1 MISLERTKA
10 IKVYGLTGGIGAGKT
25 EAGRLFGMMG
35 IPVIEAD
42 TIAKAVLRPPG
53 EPYQE
58 AIVAFGKEIL
68 NKKQEIDTKVLASIV
83 FSNPQKLKVLND
95 IVHPRVVEEVQRRL
109 NCLAE
114 IGCTVAV
121 VCAALLL
128 ETGLWQQMDGN
139 IVVHADE
146 EVRIERTMKR
156 SGMTREEVLMRMQ
169 SQAPEKARLKIATY
183 LIDNNGDFM
192 HLKKEV
198 ARVALLL
205 F

>member
-1 MISLERTKA
+1 M
-10 IKVYGLTGGIGAGKT
+10 KVFGLTGGIGAGKS

-42 TIAKAVLRPPG
+42 AIAKGVLKPPN

-58 AIVAFGKEIL
+58 VIVVFGKDIL
-68 NKKQEIDTKVLASIV
+68 DKNQEINASALASIV
-83 FSNPQKLKVLND
+83 FSSSEKLKVLNE
-95 IVHPRVVEEVQRRL
+95 IVHPRVVQEVQRRL
-109 NCLAE
+109 NCLAQM
-114 IGCTVAV
+114 GCSVAV

-139 IVVHADE
+139 IVVTADE
-146 EVRIERTMKR
+146 ELRIERTIKR
-156 SGMTREEVLMRMQ
+156 SGMTREEVLSRMKN
-169 SQAPEKARLKIATY
+169 QASEKARLKIATY
-183 LIDNNGDFM
+183 LIDNSGDFM

-198 ARVALLL
+198 AKVALLL